1 MSVLRFLATGD
12 LQIHQWRQFSTTTK
26 SGMNSR
32 LANCLK
38 VFDIILR
45 EAKARKIRKVLING
59 DIFEESD
66 YIPVETY
73 VETYRKLEK
82 LHEEGLEVVLN
93 IGNHDIASAST
104 ARLLHSLRPFRKVAH
119 IVETPE
125 VVWDRVFIFPY
136 EPDSDAFKSRLQET
150 YPSGSSIL
158 VLHSAVQGGHVGPKD
173 YLVRCPV
180 KLADLHPKRWRLI
193 LLSDFHTAQ
202 FLRKNVLY
210 MGSPLQHTFGENHR
224 PCIWDVSLTNEVK
237 LCKVYTNLPRF
248 KRVRA
253 RRREEIEVELRALQG
268 NYIRIILPSGSKV
281 SDDDVEELARRGKFL
296 YQIERE
302 GEKGSMNEEASIRT
316 LDARE
321 LISRYVESNVRS
333 KARTRRLISMGTALY
348 EGKAE

>member
-1 MSVLRFLATGD
+1 MLRFLATGD

-26 SGMNSR
+26 NGMNSR

-38 VFDIILR
+38 IFDIILR
-45 EAKARKIRKVLING
+45 EAKARKIRRVFING

-73 VETYRKLEK
+73 VETYRRLEK
-82 LHEEGLEVVLN
+82 LHEAGLEVVLN

-125 VVWDRVFIFPY
+125 VVWDRVFVFPY
-136 EPDSDAFKSRLQET
+136 ESDSDAFKSRLQET
-150 YPSGSSIL
+150 HPSGPSIL
-158 VLHSAVQGGHVGPKD
+158 VLHSAVQGGHVGPRD
-173 YLVRCPV
+173 YLLRCPV
-180 KLADLHPKRWRLI
+180 KLRDLYPKRWRLI

-224 PCIWDVSLTNEVK
+224 PCIWDVSLTDEIK
-237 LCKVYTNLPRF
+237 LRKIYTNLPVF

-253 RRREEIEVELRALQG
+253 RRREEIEEKLGDLSG
-268 NYIRIILPSGSKV
+268 NYVRVILPAGSKV
-281 SDDDVEELARRGKFL
+281 SDEIIEELAQRGNFL
-296 YQIERE
+296 FQVERE
-302 GEKGSMNEEASIRT
+302 GEEREDGEVAIHT

-321 LISRYVESNVRS
+321 LISKYVSANVRGN
-333 KARTRRLISMGTALY
+333 ARARRLISLGTALY
-348 EGKAE
+348 EGKG